1 MFKEGSYVVY
11 KQNVCKIKEI
21 KHSTLRD
28 KDYYVLV
35 PVSDESLIIDLPVDN
50 NNLRNLITREELD
63 NFIKTIKD
71 IKTINVSNDK
81 MLEQEYKLLLKDG
94 THESLIKIIK
104 TTYLRN
110 KDRVESKR
118 KIGQKDEEYFKKAEH
133 LLYTEFMIIL
143 NKSYD
148 ETKKYVEDIV
158 SNL

>member
-28 KDYYVLV
+28 KDYYVLI
-35 PVSDESLIIDLPVDN
+35 PVNDESLIIDLPVDN
-50 NNLRNLITREELD
+50 NNLRSLITRKELD

-110 KDRVESKR
+110 KDRVDAKR
-118 KIGQKDEEYFKKAEH
+118 KIGQKDEEYFKKAER

>member
-50 NNLRNLITREELD
+50 KNLRNLITREELD

-110 KDRVESKR
+110 KDRVENKR

-143 NKSYD
+143 NKSYE

>member
-21 KHSTLRD
+21 KHSALSD

-110 KDRVESKR
+110 KDRVENKR
-118 KIGQKDEEYFKKAEH
+118 KIGQKDEEYFKKAER

-158 SNL
+158 SKL

>member
-21 KHSTLRD
+21 KHSALSD

-110 KDRVESKR
+110 KDRVENKR
-118 KIGQKDEEYFKKAEH
+118 KIGQKDEEYFKKAER

-148 ETKKYVEDIV
+148 ETKKYVENIV